1 MYKYRLDL
9 PSITLLYLF
18 FLIVLLLPHSP
29 AKGASL
35 VTVPLNRALPNA
47 PNGYTPEGEACPS
60 NRPSVRN
67 ATSLSTAETSWLKAR
82 RNNTRDALRAFL
94 SRVDLGSF
102 NGSAY
107 VDKHSAN
114 ASTLPNI
121 GIAVSGGGYRALMN
135 GGGALQAFDNRTTNS
150 TLKGQVGGILQSA
163 TYLSGLSGGSWLVG
177 SIYMNNF
184 SDVSSL
190 RDNGSVWQ
198 FQDSIFSGPTQST
211 EWGISTAKY
220 YSQLLSAVGGKS
232 DAGYEVSI
240 TDYWGRSLS
249 YQLINASEG
258 GVSYT
263 WSSIAL
269 SKDFQAGT
277 VPMPLVIADGRAPGQ
292 ILVPANTTVFEFNP
306 WEFGSWDASLSAFVS
321 LEFLGSNF
329 SRGTLPTGEKC
340 VRGFDNAGFIMGTSS
355 SLFNQAFLHIN
366 DTGAPAAV
374 TNAISGI
381 LGTIGSENND
391 IAVYKPNPFYRYA
404 SSSQYTTSP
413 SLTLV
418 DGGED
423 LQNIPLDPLLQP
435 QRHVDVIL
443 ALDSSADTTSRWP
456 NGTSM
461 VATYERNVQSSRT
474 NSSLAFPS
482 VPDQNTFVN
491 LGLNNRPTFFGCN
504 SSNIT
509 GSAPL
514 VVYIPNAPY
523 IYLSNVS
530 TFDLQYNTSE
540 RNAIIENG
548 YDVATLGNGTLDS
561 NWPSCLACA
570 ILSRSF
576 ERTNTTIPDV
586 CSTCFR
592 NYCWNGTTNAT
603 TPGNY
608 YPTLKLH

>member
-18 FLIVLLLPHSP
+18 FLILLLLPHSKSSAP

-232 DAGYEVSI
+232 DAG
-240 TDYWGRSLS
+240 GRSLS

-277 VPMPLVIADGRAPGQ
+277 MPMPLVIADGRAPGQ

-321 LEFLGSNF
+321 LEILGSNF
-329 SRGTLPTGEKC
+329 SKGTLPTGEQC

-366 DTGAPAAV
+366 DTGAPAV
-374 TNAISGI
+374 VKDAISGI
-381 LGTIGSENND
+381 LGGIGSENND

-443 ALDSSADTTSRWP
+443 ALDSSADTPSRWP

-576 ERTNTTIPDV
+576 ERTNTTVPDV

>member
-1 MYKYRLDL
+1 
-9 PSITLLYLF
+9 
-18 FLIVLLLPHSP
+18 
-29 AKGASL
+29 
-35 VTVPLNRALPNA
+35 
-47 PNGYTPEGEACPS
+47 
-60 NRPSVRN
+60 
-67 ATSLSTAETSWLKAR
+67 
-82 RNNTRDALRAFL
+82 
-94 SRVDLGSF
+94 
-102 NGSAY
+102 
-107 VDKHSAN
+107 
-114 ASTLPNI
+114 LPNI

-150 TLKGQVGGILQSA
+150 TVKGQLGGILQSA

-177 SIYMNNF
+177 SMYMNNF

-211 EWGISTAKY
+211 AWSISTAKY
-220 YSQLLSAVGGKS
+220 YSQLLGAVDGKS

-240 TDYWGRSLS
+240 TDYWYVSVTLGFEEKKQRSLLYIRGRSLS
-249 YQLINASEG
+249 YQLINATEG

-277 VPMPLVIADGRAPGQ
+277 MPMPLVIADGRAPGE

-306 WEFGSWDASLSAFVS
+306 WEFGTWDESLSAFVS

-329 SRGTLPTGEKC
+329 SEGTLATGETC

-355 SLFNQAFLHIN
+355 SLFNQAFLQIN
-366 DTGAPAAV
+366 DTDAPPAV
-374 TNAISGI
+374 RNSISAI
-381 LGTIGSENND
+381 LGRIGSENND

-404 SSSQYTTSP
+404 SQSKYTTSP

-443 ALDSSADTTSRWP
+443 ALDSSADTTTRWP

-461 VATYERNVQSSRT
+461 VATYERNVRSSDT
-474 NSSLAFPS
+474 NGGLPFPS

-491 LGLNNRPTFFGCN
+491 LGLNNHPTFFGCN
-504 SSNIT
+504 SSNVT
-509 GSAPL
+509 GAPL

-523 IYLSNVS
+523 IYPSNVS
-530 TFDLQYNTSE
+530 TFDLQYNTTE

-548 YDVATLGNGTLDS
+548 YDVATLGNGTVDS
-561 NWPSCLACA
+561 IWPSCLACA

-576 ERTNTTIPDV
+576 ERTDTNVPEI
-586 CSTCFR
+586 CASCFR
-592 NYCWNGTTNAT
+592 EYCWDGTINAT
-603 TPGNY
+603 TPGDY
-608 YPTLKLH
+608 YPALKLH